1 MKKIRIAIVED
12 EVEIVNILK
21 KFFSIRG
28 IPVCYIAYN
37 GNDAVDMFRRSLPR
51 PDVILLDNRLP
62 VKNGLIV
69 AREIMSI
76 DPAVKIIFLSADAH
90 VEKEAIAS
98 GAVLFIK
105 KPSSL
110 QTIINAIDAV
120 SGTATR
126 PMLFT

>member
-1 MKKIRIAIVED
+1 VKKIQIAIVED

-28 IPVCYIAYN
+28 IPVCYIANN
-37 GNDAVDMFRRSLPR
+37 GNDAVEMFRRSLPR

-69 AREIMSI
+69 AREMMSI
-76 DPAVKIIFLSADAH
+76 DPGVKIIFLSADAH
-90 VEKEAIAS
+90 VEKEALAS

-110 QTIINAIDAV
+110 QTIINAIDSV

-126 PMLFT
+126 PCY

>member
-37 GNDAVDMFRRSLPR
+37 GNDAVEMFRRSLPR

-76 DPAVKIIFLSADAH
+76 DPGVKIIFLSADAH
-90 VEKEAIAS
+90 VEKEALAS

-110 QTIINAIDAV
+110 QTIINAIDSV

-126 PMLFT
+126 PTLFT